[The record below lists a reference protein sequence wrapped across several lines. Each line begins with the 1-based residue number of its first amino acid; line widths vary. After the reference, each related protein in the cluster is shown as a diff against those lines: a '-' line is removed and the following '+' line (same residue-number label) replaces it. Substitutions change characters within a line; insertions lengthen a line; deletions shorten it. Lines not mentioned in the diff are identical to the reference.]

1 MYMYRV
7 NKSKINQPISR
18 FQVPTPVN
26 VHVAVVDSSV
36 SEEHTDSVLRKEVQV
51 VGLVFSC

>member
-1 MYMYRV
+1 MYRV